1 MKSIL
6 AFAVVMLLSTGALAE
21 ECIDFSEWKTKV
33 DVQLDSAQ
41 INPGAEPGSFVLT
54 YTTEGHDD
62 SYVFFAQEHVD
73 AGFYEF
79 STRVVLGDSSDG
91 FTVTLEG
98 APETDSRQKLEVV
111 STQRLTLDIKQRV
124 IVEEA
129 REVEVR
135 IRTVPSDAQY
145 VESVVGPTL
154 LCKTSDI
161 P

>member
-1 MKSIL
+1 M
-6 AFAVVMLLSTGALAE
+6 
-21 ECIDFSEWKTKV
+21 
-33 DVQLDSAQ
+33 
-41 INPGAEPGSFVLT
+41 
-54 YTTEGHDD
+54 
-62 SYVFFAQEHVD
+62 
-73 AGFYEF
+73 
-79 STRVVLGDSSDG
+79 
-91 FTVTLEG
+91 TLEG

-111 STQRLTLDIKQRV
+111 STQRLTLDIQQRV